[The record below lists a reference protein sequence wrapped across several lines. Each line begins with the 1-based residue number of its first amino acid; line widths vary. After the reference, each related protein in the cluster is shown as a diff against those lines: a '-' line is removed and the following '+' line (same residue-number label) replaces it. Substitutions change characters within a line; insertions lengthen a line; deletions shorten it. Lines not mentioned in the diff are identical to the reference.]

1 MSKHESQ
8 KTGKL
13 HRVLES
19 SETENEI
26 NTLYSG
32 KPMLNLET
40 YKIMQR
46 SGSIPSALV
55 NDLRILNG
63 HAKSQSEYQ
72 EMYEALCKAMD
83 MLKEKEFQVI
93 ALYYYEE
100 MSMIEISSVLDKS
113 ELEVA
118 ESHAEALRKL
128 NDL

>member
-1 MSKHESQ
+1 
-8 KTGKL
+8 
-13 HRVLES
+13 
-19 SETENEI
+19 
-26 NTLYSG
+26 
-32 KPMLNLET
+32 
-40 YKIMQR
+40 
-46 SGSIPSALV
+46 
-55 NDLRILNG
+55 
-63 HAKSQSEYQ
+63 
-72 EMYEALCKAMD
+72 